1 MNTANYVISKFSS
14 MSSLSRALGHEN
26 PTTVQGWKERGI
38 IPARQVPK
46 VLEAA
51 KHAGIA
57 LEPADFFIAANPVTT
72 GEAA

>member
-1 MNTANYVISKFSS
+1 
-14 MSSLSRALGHEN
+14 
-26 PTTVQGWKERGI
+26 
-38 IPARQVPK
+38 VPK